1 MKKALIWITAM
12 LLVALLCGCS
22 VSPDM
27 MTAPEESEIPVS
39 QTEESPAPE
48 SSSEIAEESGIS
60 FSDSE
65 SAPAEQTENSE
76 GAADTATTESSAPA
90 TTTPAPKQTAPAAN
104 EPTKPPEQ
112 PADAPQQPAETPK
125 PQETPQATTP
135 EPTPAPAE
143 PPQTFDVSQYVSYAK
158 QYGQE
163 IGLTLDSTA
172 TACWDNPLI
181 ASSSSTTLERDIRD
195 MLDWYKAD
203 GNEHFWV
210 WTQSRSDG
218 KFDLYIGYA

>member
-1 MKKALIWITAM
+1 MKKSALWITAM
-12 LLVALLCGCS
+12 LLVTLLCGCS

-27 MTAPEESEIPVS
+27 T
-39 QTEESPAPE
+39 APE
-48 SSSEIAEESGIS
+48 SSGEIAEESGIS

-65 SAPAEQTENSE
+65 SAPTEQEEIGEDTADTPATTENS
-76 GAADTATTESSAPA
+76 APTTN
-90 TTTPAPKQTAPAAN
+90 TPAAEKPVPKPS
-104 EPTKPPEQ
+104 EPTNPPEQ
-112 PADAPQQPAETPK
+112 PAAAPQQPAETPK
-125 PQETPQATTP
+125 PAETPPLTQP
-135 EPTPAPAE
+135 PVEIPAPAE
-143 PPQTFDVSQYVSYAK
+143 PTQTFDVSQYVSYAK
-158 QYGQE
+158 SYGQE